1 LLCSAEW
8 SDPFLLGTPVAIEL
22 AGLDFVETLEP
33 HGNDAGAGYWAW
45 TLAPSAPPYAAV
57 TIDCGLSDDP
67 GTPQCE
73 VVSSG
78 GGNPEYPDLVVTVT
92 ANGSSYA
99 REYSWHEF

>member
-1 LLCSAEW
+1 
-8 SDPFLLGTPVAIEL
+8 
-22 AGLDFVETLEP
+22 
-33 HGNDAGAGYWAW
+33 
-45 TLAPSAPPYAAV
+45 V

-73 VVSSG
+73 VVSSS